1 QRAAERELLF
11 KEANHRLKNSLQIV
25 SSMLH
30 MQLPL
35 VNDNVA
41 AEALRNA
48 EARVMAIATVHERLY
63 KDRHIG
69 SITFDRF
76 LRDLC
81 GNIARAYGSSDAIQV
96 NAQPIV
102 VDRDQ
107 AISVALIVNELVTN
121 VFRHAELPCRVRLWD
136 EGNHSFRLR
145 VSDTGKGPATGAT
158 SGLGTRM
165 ITALVTQLNGSLE
178 TKADD
183 EGYHCEIF
191 VPHLR

>member
-1 QRAAERELLF
+1 
-11 KEANHRLKNSLQIV
+11 
-25 SSMLH
+25 MLH

-35 VNDNVA
+35 VNDDVA

-48 EARVMAIATVHERLY
+48 EARVMAIATVHQRLY

-69 SITFDRF
+69 SIAFDTF

-81 GNIARAYGSSDAIQV
+81 GNIARAYGNSDAIQV
-96 NAQPIV
+96 DAQPIV

-107 AISVALIVNELVTN
+107 AYRSLLIVNELVTN
-121 VFRHAELPCRVRLWD
+121 VFRHAELPCQVRLWD

-145 VSDTGKGPATGAT
+145 VSDTGKGPATGARST
-158 SGLGTRM
+158 GLGTRM
-165 ITALVTQLNGSLE
+165 IAALLTQFNGSLE

-191 VPHLR
+191 VPHLRAGAMPAAVRSFDE